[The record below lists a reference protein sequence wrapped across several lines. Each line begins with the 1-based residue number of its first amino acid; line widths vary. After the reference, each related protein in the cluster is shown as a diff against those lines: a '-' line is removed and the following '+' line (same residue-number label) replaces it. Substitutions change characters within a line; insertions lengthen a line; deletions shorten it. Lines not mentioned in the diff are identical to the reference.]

1 MAFFHSAFYD
11 LPTSVRKIPALQAA
25 GPMTQRDF
33 RNDLMSQA
41 WPVDDSAEDHGADHC
56 CYSWQGLPE
65 RFA

>member
-41 WPVDDSAEDHGADHC
+41 WPVDLSCTGDDDEEIAEQSLSPTA
-56 CYSWQGLPE
+56 Q
-65 RFA
+65 